1 MIWPAEDIWQSCV
14 PLLPTLTV
22 EVLKEVDSTNSELM
36 RRARAGQTD
45 PVLLVAESQ
54 TAGRGRL
61 GRQWHAQAG
70 DALIFSLGLMLHPA
84 DWSGLSLAV
93 GLSVVENLDPQ
104 GALRLGLKWPN
115 DIWVRQQDTNQQ
127 MFGTLPK
134 PASNTWCKLA
144 GILIETAV
152 PSMATPAAA
161 ARHAALCPAFQ
172 SLDWQAVEQYR
183 ACKRRQRVRAGK
195 GLRKPPTQRRA
206 LLLRTVLQA
215 AQTLAPGLPQTTHSL
230 SAIASEQAAR
240 RNRSTRLDERGGG
253 EAASTANEPHVRAVC
268 TRAVG
273 QQPERRA
280 LRFTHLRAPNDI
292 SRLPPGLAFL
302 ATALRLDSKLSA
314 RHAVLAFSRHHA
326 RVVTRAHPAAA
337 PLHGCA
343 PPRSSQATRPARASV
358 SRRLRARG
366 SPARSPC
373 PTP

>member
-70 DALIFSLGLMLHPA
+70 DALTFSLGLMLHPA

-152 PSMATPAAA
+152 PSMPMPKTSQHQVTNSQTEQRYCVIGVGINIGKPKTHDVSIPAIGLRDLSEVAAA
-161 ARHAALCPAFQ
+161 KASATSASASPTTAPQALAMIAQP
-172 SLDWQAVEQYR
+172 
-183 ACKRRQRVRAGK
+183 
-195 GLRKPPTQRRA
+195 
-206 LLLRTVLQA
+206 LLA
-215 AQTLAPGLPQTTHSL
+215 
-230 SAIASEQAAR
+230 
-240 RNRSTRLDERGGG
+240 
-253 EAASTANEPHVRAVC
+253 
-268 TRAVG
+268 
-273 QQPERRA
+273 
-280 LRFTHLRAPNDI
+280 
-292 SRLPPGLAFL
+292 
-302 ATALRLDSKLSA
+302 
-314 RHAVLAFSRHHA
+314 AVLAFESKGFA
-326 RVVTRAHPAAA
+326 
-337 PLHGCA
+337 
-343 PPRSSQATRPARASV
+343 SSQAAFQQRDV
-358 SRRLRARG
+358 LRDMPVTLSDGRQGIARG
-366 SPARSPC
+366 VDNTGVLRVETTQGMQLINSAEVRVRPSTEESP
-373 PTP
+373 

>member
-14 PLLPTLTV
+14 PLLPALTV

-70 DALIFSLGLMLHPA
+70 DALTFSLGLMLHPA

-152 PSMATPAAA
+152 PSMPMPKTSQHQVTNSQTEQRYCVIGVGINIGKPRALDVSIPAIGLRDLSEVAAA
-161 ARHAALCPAFQ
+161 KASATSASASPTTAPQALAMIAQP
-172 SLDWQAVEQYR
+172 
-183 ACKRRQRVRAGK
+183 
-195 GLRKPPTQRRA
+195 
-206 LLLRTVLQA
+206 LLA
-215 AQTLAPGLPQTTHSL
+215 
-230 SAIASEQAAR
+230 
-240 RNRSTRLDERGGG
+240 
-253 EAASTANEPHVRAVC
+253 
-268 TRAVG
+268 
-273 QQPERRA
+273 
-280 LRFTHLRAPNDI
+280 
-292 SRLPPGLAFL
+292 
-302 ATALRLDSKLSA
+302 
-314 RHAVLAFSRHHA
+314 AVLAFESKGF
-326 RVVTRAHPAAA
+326 A
-337 PLHGCA
+337 P
-343 PPRSSQATRPARASV
+343 SQAAFQQRDV
-358 SRRLRARG
+358 LRDMPVTLSDGRQGIARG
-366 SPARSPC
+366 VDNTGVLRVE
-373 PTP
+373 TPQGMQLINSAEVRVRPSIEESQ

>member
-70 DALIFSLGLMLHPA
+70 DALTFSLGLMLHPA

-152 PSMATPAAA
+152 PSMPMPKTSQHQVTNSQTEQRYCVIGVGINIGKPKTHDVSIPAIGLRDLSEVAAA
-161 ARHAALCPAFQ
+161 KASATSASA
-172 SLDWQAVEQYR
+172 S
-183 ACKRRQRVRAGK
+183 
-195 GLRKPPTQRRA
+195 PTTA
-206 LLLRTVLQA
+206 P
-215 AQTLAPGLPQTTHSL
+215 QTLAM
-230 SAIASEQAAR
+230 IA
-240 RNRSTRLDERGGG
+240 
-253 EAASTANEPHVRAVC
+253 
-268 TRAVG
+268 
-273 QQPERRA
+273 QP
-280 LRFTHLRAPNDI
+280 L
-292 SRLPPGLAFL
+292 LA
-302 ATALRLDSKLSA
+302 
-314 RHAVLAFSRHHA
+314 AVLAFESKGF
-326 RVVTRAHPAAA
+326 A
-337 PLHGCA
+337 P
-343 PPRSSQATRPARASV
+343 SQAAFQQRDV
-358 SRRLRARG
+358 LRDMPVTLSDGRQGIARG
-366 SPARSPC
+366 VDNTGVLRVE
-373 PTP
+373 TPQGMQLINSAEVRVRPSIEESL

>member
-14 PLLPTLTV
+14 PLLPALTV

-70 DALIFSLGLMLHPA
+70 DALTFSLGLMLHPA

-152 PSMATPAAA
+152 PSMPMPKTSQHQVTNSQTEQRYCVIGVGINIGKPRALDVSIPAIGLRDLSEVAAA
-161 ARHAALCPAFQ
+161 KASATSASA
-172 SLDWQAVEQYR
+172 S
-183 ACKRRQRVRAGK
+183 
-195 GLRKPPTQRRA
+195 PT
-206 LLLRTVLQA
+206 TTP
-215 AQTLAPGLPQTTHSL
+215 QTLAM
-230 SAIASEQAAR
+230 IA
-240 RNRSTRLDERGGG
+240 
-253 EAASTANEPHVRAVC
+253 
-268 TRAVG
+268 
-273 QQPERRA
+273 QP
-280 LRFTHLRAPNDI
+280 L
-292 SRLPPGLAFL
+292 LA
-302 ATALRLDSKLSA
+302 
-314 RHAVLAFSRHHA
+314 AVLAFESKGF
-326 RVVTRAHPAAA
+326 A
-337 PLHGCA
+337 P
-343 PPRSSQATRPARASV
+343 SQASFQQRDV
-358 SRRLRARG
+358 LRDMPVTLSDGRQGIARG
-366 SPARSPC
+366 VDNTGVLRVETTQGMQLINSAEVRVRPSTEESP
-373 PTP
+373 

>member
-70 DALIFSLGLMLHPA
+70 DALTFSLGLMLHPA

-152 PSMATPAAA
+152 PSMPMPKTSQHQVTNSQTEQRYCVIGVGINIDKPKAQDVSIPAI
-161 ARHAALCPAFQ
+161 
-172 SLDWQAVEQYR
+172 
-183 ACKRRQRVRAGK
+183 
-195 GLRKPPTQRRA
+195 GLRDLSEATSTKAFASKASNPLTTAPQA
-206 LLLRTVLQA
+206 LAMIAQPLLA
-215 AQTLAPGLPQTTHSL
+215 
-230 SAIASEQAAR
+230 
-240 RNRSTRLDERGGG
+240 
-253 EAASTANEPHVRAVC
+253 
-268 TRAVG
+268 
-273 QQPERRA
+273 
-280 LRFTHLRAPNDI
+280 
-292 SRLPPGLAFL
+292 
-302 ATALRLDSKLSA
+302 
-314 RHAVLAFSRHHA
+314 AVLAFESKGFA
-326 RVVTRAHPAAA
+326 
-337 PLHGCA
+337 
-343 PPRSSQATRPARASV
+343 SSQAAFQQRDV
-358 SRRLRARG
+358 LRDMPVTLSDGRQGIARG
-366 SPARSPC
+366 VDNTGVLRVETTQGMQLINSAEVRVRPSTEESP
-373 PTP
+373 

>member
-70 DALIFSLGLMLHPA
+70 DALTFSLGLMLHPA

-152 PSMATPAAA
+152 PSMPMPKTSQHQVTNSQTEQRYCVIGVGINIGKPRALDVSIPAIGLRDLSEVAAA
-161 ARHAALCPAFQ
+161 KASATSASASPTTAPQALAMIAQP
-172 SLDWQAVEQYR
+172 
-183 ACKRRQRVRAGK
+183 
-195 GLRKPPTQRRA
+195 
-206 LLLRTVLQA
+206 LLA
-215 AQTLAPGLPQTTHSL
+215 
-230 SAIASEQAAR
+230 
-240 RNRSTRLDERGGG
+240 
-253 EAASTANEPHVRAVC
+253 
-268 TRAVG
+268 
-273 QQPERRA
+273 
-280 LRFTHLRAPNDI
+280 
-292 SRLPPGLAFL
+292 
-302 ATALRLDSKLSA
+302 
-314 RHAVLAFSRHHA
+314 AVLAFESKGFA
-326 RVVTRAHPAAA
+326 
-337 PLHGCA
+337 
-343 PPRSSQATRPARASV
+343 SSQAAFQQRDV
-358 SRRLRARG
+358 LRDMPVTLSDGRQGIARG
-366 SPARSPC
+366 VDNTGVLRVETTQGMQLINSAEVRVRPSIEESL
-373 PTP
+373 

>member
-70 DALIFSLGLMLHPA
+70 DALTFSLGLMLHPA

-152 PSMATPAAA
+152 PSMPMPKTSQHQVTNSQTEQRYCVIGVGINIGKPRALDVSIPAIGLRDLSEVAAA
-161 ARHAALCPAFQ
+161 KASATSASA
-172 SLDWQAVEQYR
+172 S
-183 ACKRRQRVRAGK
+183 
-195 GLRKPPTQRRA
+195 PT
-206 LLLRTVLQA
+206 TTP
-215 AQTLAPGLPQTTHSL
+215 QTLAM
-230 SAIASEQAAR
+230 IA
-240 RNRSTRLDERGGG
+240 
-253 EAASTANEPHVRAVC
+253 
-268 TRAVG
+268 
-273 QQPERRA
+273 QP
-280 LRFTHLRAPNDI
+280 L
-292 SRLPPGLAFL
+292 LA
-302 ATALRLDSKLSA
+302 
-314 RHAVLAFSRHHA
+314 AVLAFESKGF
-326 RVVTRAHPAAA
+326 A
-337 PLHGCA
+337 P
-343 PPRSSQATRPARASV
+343 SQAAFQQRDV
-358 SRRLRARG
+358 LRDMPVTLSDGRQGIARG
-366 SPARSPC
+366 VDNTGVLRVETTQGMQLINSAEVRVRPSTEESP
-373 PTP
+373 

>member
-70 DALIFSLGLMLHPA
+70 DALTFSLGLMLHPA

-93 GLSVVENLDPQ
+93 GLSVVESLDPQ
-104 GALRLGLKWPN
+104 GTLGLGLKWPN

-152 PSMATPAAA
+152 PSMPMPKTSQHQVTNSQTEQRYCVIGVGINIGKPRALDVSIPAIGLRDLSEVAAA
-161 ARHAALCPAFQ
+161 KASATSASA
-172 SLDWQAVEQYR
+172 S
-183 ACKRRQRVRAGK
+183 
-195 GLRKPPTQRRA
+195 PT
-206 LLLRTVLQA
+206 TTP
-215 AQTLAPGLPQTTHSL
+215 QTLAM
-230 SAIASEQAAR
+230 IA
-240 RNRSTRLDERGGG
+240 
-253 EAASTANEPHVRAVC
+253 
-268 TRAVG
+268 
-273 QQPERRA
+273 QP
-280 LRFTHLRAPNDI
+280 L
-292 SRLPPGLAFL
+292 LA
-302 ATALRLDSKLSA
+302 
-314 RHAVLAFSRHHA
+314 AVLAFESKGF
-326 RVVTRAHPAAA
+326 A
-337 PLHGCA
+337 P
-343 PPRSSQATRPARASV
+343 SQAAFQQRDV
-358 SRRLRARG
+358 LRDMPVTLSDGRQGIARG
-366 SPARSPC
+366 VDNTGVLRVETTQGMQLINSAEVRVRPSTEESP
-373 PTP
+373 

>member
-70 DALIFSLGLMLHPA
+70 DALTFSLGLMLHPA

-93 GLSVVENLDPQ
+93 GLSVVESLDPQ
-104 GALRLGLKWPN
+104 GTLGLGLKWPN

-152 PSMATPAAA
+152 PSMPMPKTSQHQVTNSQTEQRYCVIGVGINIGKPKTHDVSIPAIGLRDLSEVAAA
-161 ARHAALCPAFQ
+161 KASATSASAAPTTAP
-172 SLDWQAVEQYR
+172 QALAMIAQ
-183 ACKRRQRVRAGK
+183 
-195 GLRKPPTQRRA
+195 P
-206 LLLRTVLQA
+206 LLA
-215 AQTLAPGLPQTTHSL
+215 
-230 SAIASEQAAR
+230 
-240 RNRSTRLDERGGG
+240 
-253 EAASTANEPHVRAVC
+253 
-268 TRAVG
+268 
-273 QQPERRA
+273 
-280 LRFTHLRAPNDI
+280 
-292 SRLPPGLAFL
+292 
-302 ATALRLDSKLSA
+302 
-314 RHAVLAFSRHHA
+314 AVLAFESKGF
-326 RVVTRAHPAAA
+326 A
-337 PLHGCA
+337 P
-343 PPRSSQATRPARASV
+343 SQAAFQKRDVLHDTPVTLSDGRQGI
-358 SRRLRARG
+358 ARG
-366 SPARSPC
+366 VDNTGVLRVE
-373 PTP
+373 TPQGMQLINSAEVRVRPSIEESL